1 MVWILNPPGIQTS
14 RKLPDQGPA
23 VGDGVSKGKALHFRG
38 VTGIRAGG
46 VCVCVHTHVRIT
58 TQPHSGQQSTETI
71 CHHLHS
77 AKVQTVKCIFC
88 QYGFYTLESG
98 FCKQEKKK
106 VQYLFLN
113 FY

>member
-1 MVWILNPPGIQTS
+1 M
-14 RKLPDQGPA
+14 
-23 VGDGVSKGKALHFRG
+23 
-38 VTGIRAGG
+38 
-46 VCVCVHTHVRIT
+46 CVHTHVRIT

-98 FCKQEKKK
+98 FCKQRKKK
-106 VQYLFLN
+106 SSIFIFEFLLILKLIFNVFQLNPNPSLRIKVQLTHLPLYKHVLTIIFKEEIILF
-113 FY
+113 